1 MYFAFRILGCLFGTW
16 ESVFGITECLI
27 YIMEY
32 VFGVWEHLF
41 GIWLG
46 VFVLL
51 YCKRTS
57 LYFVFSL
64 NICNLLWWKANL
76 VWTSKMT
83 KVFVDTGELKVVPK
97 WGLVGF
103 ITSNADKCATG
114 RKSGFNRSESKHNT
128 AAKHN

>member
-1 MYFAFRILGCLFGTW
+1 MYFAFRMLGCLFGTW
-16 ESVFGITECLI
+16 GSVFGKTECLI

-41 GIWLG
+41 GIWLD

-64 NICNLLWWKANL
+64 NICNLLW
-76 VWTSKMT
+76 
-83 KVFVDTGELKVVPK
+83 
-97 WGLVGF
+97 
-103 ITSNADKCATG
+103 
-114 RKSGFNRSESKHNT
+114 
-128 AAKHN
+128 

>member
-51 YCKRTS
+51 YDSIASVGK
-57 LYFVFSL
+57 
-64 NICNLLWWKANL
+64 
-76 VWTSKMT
+76 
-83 KVFVDTGELKVVPK
+83 TGV
-97 WGLVGF
+97 
-103 ITSNADKCATG
+103 
-114 RKSGFNRSESKHNT
+114 R
-128 AAKHN
+128 